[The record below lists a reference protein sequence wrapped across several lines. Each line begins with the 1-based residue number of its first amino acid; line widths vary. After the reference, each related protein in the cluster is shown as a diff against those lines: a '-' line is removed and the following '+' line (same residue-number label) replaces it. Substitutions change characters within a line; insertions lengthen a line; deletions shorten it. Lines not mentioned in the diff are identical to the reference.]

1 MSNYNVYRIR
11 SQHSN
16 ISKNGGAYQNSQVCK
31 TTLVRVDRNKYL
43 TLDRS
48 KLGTDEYK
56 ITHQI
61 RQVYNYLINLAG

>member
-16 ISKNGGAYQNSQVCK
+16 ISKNGGAYQNSRVCK
-31 TTLVRVDRNKYL
+31 TTLVRLDRNKYL